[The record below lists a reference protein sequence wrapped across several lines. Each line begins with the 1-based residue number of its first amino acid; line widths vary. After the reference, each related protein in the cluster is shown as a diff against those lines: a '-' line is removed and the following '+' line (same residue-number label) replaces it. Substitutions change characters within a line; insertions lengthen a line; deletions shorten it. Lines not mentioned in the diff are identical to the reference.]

1 MRTVFDRELV
11 KKYDKPGPRYT
22 SYPPATEF
30 TEKVTVEDYKRK
42 LLESNSRKTPLSL
55 YFHIPFCE
63 SGCYYCGCNIIIS
76 HRKGIEKPY
85 LERVY
90 KEMDMLSE
98 LIDKDRKVD
107 QLHWGGGTP
116 NYLDADEIREFM
128 EEIRKRFEF
137 TENAEVSI
145 EIDPRYA
152 TDEQLR
158 TIKEVGFNRISM
170 GLQDLDE
177 RVQKAVNRIQPYSLM
192 VDIMGKLRDLGFE
205 SINIDLI
212 YGLPY
217 QTVESFK
224 RTVEKVIELSPDR
237 VAVYSFAYVPWVKP
251 IQKRIDPKTLPS
263 PEEKLS
269 ILEMVVEE
277 FQRAG
282 YVYIG
287 MDHFAKPEDELAV
300 AQREGKLWRNFQ
312 GYTTRKGVELIGIG
326 ATSIGMLYDSY
337 FQNYKTLKDYNDAI
351 DSDRLAT
358 FRGVILN
365 EDDMIRREVIMDIM
379 CNLGVNFDKIENM
392 FGIRFEDY
400 FEEELENLKE
410 LEEDGLIEVKGRS
423 IRVLPVGR
431 LLIRN
436 VAMVF
441 DAYLKRKKELKF
453 SRTI

>member
-1 MRTVFDRELV
+1 MRTVFDRDLV
-11 KKYDKPGPRYT
+11 KKYDRPGPRYT

-30 TEKVTVEDYKRK
+30 TEKVTVQDYRRK
-42 LLESNSRKTPLSL
+42 LIESNSRRTPLSL

-76 HRKGIEKPY
+76 HRKGIEVPY
-85 LERVY
+85 LQRVY
-90 KEMDMLSE
+90 REMDMLSE
-98 LIDKDRKVD
+98 LIDREREVI

-116 NYLDADEIREFM
+116 NYLDADQIREFM
-128 EEIRKRFEF
+128 DEIRRRFRFGED
-137 TENAEVSI
+137 AEVSI

-152 TDEQLR
+152 TDEQLEA
-158 TIKEVGFNRISM
+158 IKEAGFNRISM

-177 RVQKAVNRIQPYSLM
+177 KVQRAVNRIQPYSLM

-217 QTVESFK
+217 QTVESFRK
-224 RTVEKVIELSPDR
+224 TVEKVIELSPDR
-237 VAVYSFAYVPWVKP
+237 IAVYSFAYVPWVKP
-251 IQKRIDPKTLPS
+251 IQKHIDPKTLPP

-277 FQRAG
+277 FQNAG

-300 AQREGKLWRNFQ
+300 AQRNGDLWRNFQ
-312 GYTTRKGVELIGIG
+312 GYTTKKGVELIGVG

-337 FQNYKTLKDYNDAI
+337 FQNYKTLREYNDAI
-351 DSDRLAT
+351 DSGDLAT

-379 CNLGVNFDKIENM
+379 CNLGVSFEKIDKM

-400 FEEELENLKE
+400 FQEELENLKD
-410 LEEDGLIEVKGRS
+410 LEEDGLIEVRDRR
-423 IRVLPVGR
+423 IRILPVGR

-441 DAYLKRKKELKF
+441 DAYLKNKKDLKF

>member
-1 MRTVFDRELV
+1 MRTEFNRELI
-11 KKYDKPGPRYT
+11 KKYDRPGPRYT

-30 TEKVTVEDYKRK
+30 TEEVGEEHYRER
-42 LLESNSRKTPLSL
+42 LLKSNDRKTPLSL

-76 HRKGIEKPY
+76 HRKGIERPY
-85 LERVY
+85 LDKVY
-90 KEMDMLSE
+90 KEMDMTSSLLDRE
-98 LIDKDRKVD
+98 RKVE

-116 NYLDADEIREFM
+116 NYLEPEEIEEFM
-128 EEIRKRFEF
+128 GEIKKRFTFSED
-137 TENAEVSI
+137 AEVSI

-152 TDEQLR
+152 TDDQLK
-158 TIKEVGFNRISM
+158 TIKEVGFNRVSM

-177 RVQKAVNRIQPYSLM
+177 KVQRAINRVQPYELM
-192 VDIMGKLRDLGFE
+192 KESMRKLRELGFE
-205 SINIDLI
+205 SINLDLI

-217 QTVESFK
+217 QTKESFE
-224 RTVEKVIELSPDR
+224 RTVDKVVELNPDR

-251 IQKRIDPKTLPS
+251 IQKYINPDTLPS
-263 PEEKLS
+263 AEEKLS
-269 ILEMVVEE
+269 ILEMVIER
-277 FQRAG
+277 FQDAG

-312 GYTTRKGVELIGIG
+312 GYTTRKGVELIGMG

-337 FQNYKTLKDYNDAI
+337 FQNHKTLRDYNLAI
-351 DSDRLAT
+351 DEGRLPV
-358 FRGVILN
+358 FRGYILN
-365 EDDMIRREVIMDIM
+365 EGDFVRREVIMDIM
-379 CNLGVNFDKIENM
+379 CNLGVSFSKIEDM
-392 FGIRFEDY
+392 FGVRFEDY
-400 FEEELENLKE
+400 FERELEDLRS
-410 LEEDGLIEVKGRS
+410 LEEDGLIEVKDRRIS
-423 IRVLPVGR
+423 ILPVGR

-441 DAYLKRKKELKF
+441 DAHLRNKKDLAF

>member
-1 MRTVFDRELV
+1 MRTVFDRDLV
-11 KKYDKPGPRYT
+11 KKYDRPGPRYT

-30 TEKVTVEDYKRK
+30 TERVTVQDYRRK
-42 LLESNSRKTPLSL
+42 LVESNSRRTPLSL

-76 HRKGIEKPY
+76 HRKGIEVPY
-85 LERVY
+85 LQRVY
-90 KEMDMLSE
+90 REMDMLSE
-98 LIDKDRKVD
+98 LIDREREVI

-116 NYLDADEIREFM
+116 NYLDADQIREFM
-128 EEIRKRFEF
+128 DEIRRRFRFGED
-137 TENAEVSI
+137 AEVSI

-152 TDEQLR
+152 TDEQLEA
-158 TIKEVGFNRISM
+158 IKEAGFNRISM

-177 RVQKAVNRIQPYSLM
+177 KVQRAVNRIQPYSLM

-217 QTVESFK
+217 QTVESFRK
-224 RTVEKVIELSPDR
+224 TVEKVIELSPDR
-237 VAVYSFAYVPWVKP
+237 IAVYSFAYVPWVKP
-251 IQKRIDPKTLPS
+251 IQKHIDPKTLPP

-277 FQRAG
+277 FQNAG

-300 AQREGKLWRNFQ
+300 AQRNGDLWRNFQ
-312 GYTTRKGVELIGIG
+312 GYTTKKGVELIGVG

-337 FQNYKTLKDYNDAI
+337 FQNYKTLREYNDAI
-351 DSDRLAT
+351 DSGDLAT

-379 CNLGVNFDKIENM
+379 CNLGVSFEKIDKM

-400 FEEELENLKE
+400 FQEELENLKD
-410 LEEDGLIEVKGRS
+410 LEEDGLIEVRDRR
-423 IRVLPVGR
+423 IRILPVGR

-441 DAYLKRKKELKF
+441 DAYLKNKKDLKF